1 MRLFLREYMGLII
14 LYLMN
19 FIALLTIYF
28 IFGGLNSVPNLIYFI
43 FLSSFLLICYLIHRY
58 YKNKL
63 VYKNLDN
70 KYNTFEEVLEEFGDS
85 SLGRS
90 MNKLCEELYGF
101 YQQEVHIQLKKQEEH
116 LSFINQW
123 VHHMKTPLSV
133 IKLYI
138 QENDGE
144 EMAENIKGEVDK
156 LERGLKLAL
165 YNARLDNFEHD
176 FNISNF
182 SLKEAINEEVI
193 FLKRLFIKN
202 GVFPRVNVEDNITIN
217 SDRKWIL
224 FIMEQLITNSI
235 KYSKNKGEYV
245 DIRGFRDENNTIV
258 EVEDKGI
265 GISKKDIRRIFEAFY
280 TGETG
285 RKYGESTGMGLYLV
299 KEVCDKL
306 GHQIYVESK
315 EDIGTKIKLV
325 IKNV

>member
-1 MRLFLREYMGLII
+1 
-14 LYLMN
+14 
-19 FIALLTIYF
+19 
-28 IFGGLNSVPNLIYFI
+28 
-43 FLSSFLLICYLIHRY
+43 
-58 YKNKL
+58 L

-70 KYNTFEEVLEEFGDS
+70 KYNTFEEVLGEFGDS

-144 EMAENIKGEVDK
+144 EIVENIKGEVDK

-202 GVFPRVNVEDNITIN
+202 GVFPRVSVEDNLIIN

-235 KYSKNKGEYV
+235 KYSKNKGKYV
-245 DIRGFRDENNTIV
+245 DIRGFKV
-258 EVEDKGI
+258 
-265 GISKKDIRRIFEAFY
+265 FEAFY

-306 GHQIYVESK
+306 GHQIYVEAE
-315 EDIGTKIKLV
+315 EDIGTKIKLI